1 MAAPTPTPPAPPDA
15 PDASRPGR
23 ATRIP
28 ALVLS
33 GFLGSGKTTLVQRLL
48 RDARRSGLRIALV
61 SNELGALG
69 IDRALLGAGEQAY
82 VELEGGCVCCE
93 LSDDL
98 VETLAR
104 LEREV
109 APDRFVIE
117 TSGVALPYDTQL
129 NFFRPP
135 VRDFIGDDIAVV
147 VVNAE
152 QLAEGRDLEG
162 TFEDQVQSA
171 DLLVLN
177 KLDLVPESEWDAIE
191 ARLRAI
197 EPDAPIVRAVR
208 GDVDP
213 RLLFPPDLGER
224 DRLGPP
230 PEPAPHGHA
239 HYVTGEWRPEAG
251 LSCETLRD
259 ALAGLDLLRAKGFV
273 VTDEGLRLVQV
284 VGRRVEIEPPPEPP
298 PAALIGRIVTI
309 RRARPD
315 EADPA
320 SDACP
325 DHDSASATA
334 PASSTASRSPSTSSP
349 RST

>member
-1 MAAPTPTPPAPPDA
+1 MDYGSPVAVPNPTSPAPPDG
-15 PDASRPGR
+15 PDASGSTWPR
-23 ATRIP
+23 RIP

-33 GFLGSGKTTLVQRLL
+33 GFLGSGKTTLIQRLL
-48 RDARRSGLRIALV
+48 VDARRRGLRIALI

-82 VELEGGCVCCE
+82 IELEGGCVCCE

-104 LEREV
+104 LAREV
-109 APDRFVIE
+109 DPDRFVIE

-152 QLAEGRDLEG
+152 QLAEERDLEG

-177 KLDLVPESEWDAIE
+177 KLDLVPESSWDALE
-191 ARLRAI
+191 ERLRTL

-213 RLLFPPDLGER
+213 MLLFPPDLGER
-224 DRLGPP
+224 ERASEAPP
-230 PEPAPHGHA
+230 LRPHHHEQFA
-239 HYVTGEWRPEAG
+239 TGEWRPPAG
-251 LSCETLRD
+251 IACSVLRSE
-259 ALAGLDLLRAKGFV
+259 LAARDLLRAKGFV

-298 PAALIGRIVTI
+298 PAALVGRIVTI
-309 RRARPD
+309 QR
-315 EADPA
+315 
-320 SDACP
+320 
-325 DHDSASATA
+325 ASADAHDHA
-334 PASSTASRSPSTSSP
+334 PHADQEPYP
-349 RST
+349 RSDPKPSLPSA